1 MASIFTRII
10 NREIPAY
17 ILAENEQYISFLD
30 INPLS
35 KGHALAVPKKEV
47 DYIYDLDDDTLA
59 GLHVFAKKV
68 ALGIKKV
75 IPCLRI
81 GVTVIGTEVPHA
93 HVHLIPINTLEDM
106 NFTKPKLCLEQ
117 VEISEIAKKIREA
130 IEF

>member
-1 MASIFTRII
+1 
-10 NREIPAY
+10 
-17 ILAENEQYISFLD
+17 LAENERYISFLD